1 MFSLLLVCGNWQHCY
16 TNMKLIKIIIQP
28 NKLDEVVGKLQTIVA
43 GMTVSEVRGY
53 GNQKGQPL
61 LYRGLEYQVNL
72 LPKAMI
78 EIITEDNKVDDVVKL
93 AIETAH
99 TGQIGDGRIFV
110 IPLAENYHVR
120 TGFMDLD

>member
-1 MFSLLLVCGNWQHCY
+1 
-16 TNMKLIKIIIQP
+16 MKLIKCIIQP
-28 NKLDEVVGKLQTIVA
+28 NKLDQVTKKLESIVT
-43 GMTVSEVRGY
+43 GMTVLEVRGY

-78 EIITEDNKVDDVVKL
+78 EVVTEDNKVDDVVK
-93 AIETAH
+93 AVIETARS
-99 TGQIGDGRIFV
+99 GQIGDGRIFV
-110 IPLAENYHVR
+110 IPLSENYHVR

>member
-1 MFSLLLVCGNWQHCY
+1 
-16 TNMKLIKIIIQP
+16 MKLIKCIIQP
-28 NKLDEVVGKLQTIVA
+28 NKVDVVTKKLETIVA
-43 GMTVSEVRGY
+43 GMTIFEVRGY

-72 LPKAMI
+72 LPKVMI
-78 EIITEDNKVDDVVKL
+78 EIITEDNKVDDVVR
-93 AIETAH
+93 AVIETAR

-110 IPLAENYHVR
+110 MPLGENYHVR